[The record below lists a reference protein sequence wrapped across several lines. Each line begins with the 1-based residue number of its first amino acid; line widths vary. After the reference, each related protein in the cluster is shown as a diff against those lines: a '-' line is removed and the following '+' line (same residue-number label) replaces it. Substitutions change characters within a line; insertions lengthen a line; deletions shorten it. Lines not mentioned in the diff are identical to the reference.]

1 MTATQSPNG
10 DYVTRDGNIV
20 QQNPPK
26 SYTHNIRFCI
36 FEEEKTKTRNFLTG
50 GRSKWKRQSGNSLV
64 EIEFRQRNFHREMNQ
79 KRKEEI
85 KNSPVISFNVSLSRH
100 WGWPRTSSSGPRDFE
115 RCSQFVC
122 LLLRNFNSNTKKNQ
136 NVDDWPSWP
145 TTNSKNT
152 RIFVR
157 FYYNEWIQ
165 NLPFHVRMQIL
176 TRHHLLWVM
185 ADFVRGP
192 GCGSCSLVAVSL
204 QFISGWQE
212 VVARTRFEAESK

>member
-1 MTATQSPNG
+1 MATQSPNG
-10 DYVTRDGNIV
+10 DYVAWKHRSRK
-20 QQNPPK
+20 PPQK
-26 SYTHNIRFCI
+26 LHTTFVFEFWKKKRLKLGI
-36 FEEEKTKTRNFLTG
+36 FNRWLEQMKET
-50 GRSKWKRQSGNSLV
+50 KWKFSRGNGISTSKFSSRDESKKKGRNQNSL
-64 EIEFRQRNFHREMNQ
+64 
-79 KRKEEI
+79 
-85 KNSPVISFNVSLSRH
+85 VISFNVSLSRH
-100 WGWPRTSSSGPRDFE
+100 WGWPRTSSSRPRDFE

-157 FYYNEWIQ
+157 LHYNELIQ

-185 ADFVRGP
+185 ADFVRSP

>member
-10 DYVTRDGNIV
+10 DYVPWKYSSRKK
-20 QQNPPK
+20 NPK
-26 SYTHNIRFCI
+26 VTHNIRFWI
-36 FEEEKTKTRNFLTG
+36 LEEEKTKIRNFLTG
-50 GRSKWKRQSGNSLV
+50 GLSKWKRQSGNSLV
-64 EIEFRQRNFHREMNQ
+64 EMEFRQRNFHREMNHT
-79 KRKEEI
+79 RKEEI

-100 WGWPRTSSSGPRDFE
+100 WGWPRTSSSRPRDFE

-157 FYYNEWIQ
+157 LHYNELIQ

>member
-1 MTATQSPNG
+1 MKET
-10 DYVTRDGNIV
+10 
-20 QQNPPK
+20 
-26 SYTHNIRFCI
+26 
-36 FEEEKTKTRNFLTG
+36 
-50 GRSKWKRQSGNSLV
+50 KWKFSRGNGISTTKFSSRDESKKEGRNQNSL
-64 EIEFRQRNFHREMNQ
+64 
-79 KRKEEI
+79 
-85 KNSPVISFNVSLSRH
+85 VISFNVSLSRH
-100 WGWPRTSSSGPRDFE
+100 WGWPRTSSSRPRDFE

-157 FYYNEWIQ
+157 LHYNELIQ